1 MNNVTPSGHHGS
13 GLPMENGKAA
23 ARSAAF
29 FDLDNTLIRGS
40 SLFHLGW
47 GGFRRGMFSPVEAAR
62 FAFANMRFIL
72 TRKESE
78 GAPQV
83 WGNFAASFV
92 KGAEVAEMVAIGREI
107 MDASI
112 TPSIRGFVAEMA
124 TNHLAQGTEVW
135 IVTASPQEL
144 VEMLAESLGFTG
156 GIGTRAE
163 VLDGRY
169 TGRIPDGILHGPAKA
184 KAIVSLAGDRGIDLG
199 ASSAYSDSI
208 NDLPMLLSVGFPNAV
223 TPDPELA
230 RRAALSGWPVHELKV
245 R

>member
-1 MNNVTPSGHHGS
+1 MGRYGHDGY
-13 GLPMENGKAA
+13 GMPMKTGMAGD
-23 ARSAAF
+23 RSAAF

-47 GGFRRGMFSPVEAAR
+47 GGFRRGMFSAREAIR
-62 FAFANMRFIL
+62 FTVANLRFIL

-124 TNHLAQGTEVW
+124 RKHLEKGTEVW

-144 VEMLAESLGFTG
+144 VEMLADSLGFTG

-169 TGRIPDGILHGPAKA
+169 TGRIPEGILHGPAKA
-184 KAIVSLAGDRGIDLG
+184 KAIVTLAGERGINLA

-208 NDLPMLLSVGFPNAV
+208 NDLPLLLAVGFPNAV
-223 TPDPELA
+223 TPDRELTRSA
-230 RRAALSGWPVHELKV
+230 RLCGWPIHES

>member
-1 MNNVTPSGHHGS
+1 MQK
-13 GLPMENGKAA
+13 GKAA
-23 ARSAAF
+23 PRSAAF
-29 FDLDNTLIRGS
+29 FDLDNTLIHGS

-47 GGFRRGMFSPVEAAR
+47 GGFRRGMFSSREALH
-62 FAFANMRFIL
+62 FSVANLRFIL

-124 TNHLAQGTEVW
+124 GNHLSQGTEVW

-169 TGRIPDGILHGPAKA
+169 TGRIPEGIMHGAAKA
-184 KAIVSLAGDRGIDLG
+184 EAIVTLAGERGIDLA

-208 NDLPMLLSVGFPNAV
+208 NDLPLLLAVGFPNAV
-223 TPDPELA
+223 TPDRELA
-230 RRAALSGWPVHELKV
+230 RRARLSGWPIHES